1 MKPQVTI
8 VLVAVLVVAAVT
20 LFSSLYV
27 VKQTEQAM
35 ILQFGEPIG
44 EVQEAGLH
52 VKLPFIQ
59 NVVYYDK
66 RLLEADPP
74 AEEVILA
81 DQKRIVVD
89 TFSRFN
95 IVNPLLFYQAVRTE
109 SFAKQRLSDA
119 IISSLRDVLS
129 NETLNTVLSPERT
142 EIMAKIKD
150 LVDSKTSTKFG
161 VKMKDVRIRRADL
174 PDQTSL
180 SIYARMRS
188 EREKEAKEI
197 RAEGTELAQ
206 QIRAKADRDRTVIL
220 AEAQKKSELLR
231 GEGDKE
237 ATKIWA
243 DAANQDKDFYSFYRS
258 LNAYKE
264 TMGDGN
270 TSMLLSPDSEFFKYF
285 GKLPK

>member
-1 MKPQVTI
+1 MNNKIKIGFI
-8 VLVAVLVVAAVT
+8 VFAVVAVAV
-20 LFSSLYV
+20 LFSSLYI

-35 ILQFGEPIG
+35 VLQFGEPVRV
-44 EVQEAGLH
+44 VQEPGLH
-52 VKLPFIQ
+52 VKVPFIQ
-59 NVVYYDK
+59 NIVYYDK

-74 AEEVILA
+74 SEEVLLA

-89 TFSRFN
+89 TFSRFY
-95 IVNPLLFYQAVRTE
+95 IVDPLLFYQSVLTE
-109 SFAKQRLSDA
+109 AFAKQRLSDA

-129 NETLNTVLSPERT
+129 NETLNTVLSPKRV
-142 EIMAKIKD
+142 EIMAKAKE

-206 QIRAKADRDRTVIL
+206 QIRAKAERERTVLL

-231 GEGDKE
+231 GEGDKT

-243 DAANQDKDFYSFYRS
+243 DAANQDKDFYAFYRS

-264 TMGDGN
+264 SMKNGN
-270 TSMLLSPDSEFFKYF
+270 TSMLLAPDSEFFRYF

>member
-1 MKPQVTI
+1 MNAKLKIGFAVSA
-8 VLVAVLVVAAVT
+8 AVLVVTA
-20 LFSSLYV
+20 FSSLFI

-35 ILQFGEPIG
+35 LLQFGEPIRV
-44 EVQEAGLH
+44 VQDAGLH
-52 VKLPFIQ
+52 IKVPFIQ
-59 NVVYYDK
+59 NVVYYDN

-74 AEEVILA
+74 VEEVLLA

-95 IVNPLLFYQAVRTE
+95 IVDPLLFYQSVLTE
-109 SFAKQRLSDA
+109 NFARQRLSDA

-129 NETLNTVLSPERT
+129 NETLNTVLSPKRQD
-142 EIMAKIKD
+142 IMTKIKE

-174 PDQTSL
+174 PSETSL

-206 QIRAKADRDRTVIL
+206 QIRAKAEKERTVLL
-220 AEAQKKSELLR
+220 AEATKKAETLR
-231 GEGDKE
+231 GEGDKQT
-237 ATKIWA
+237 TKIWS

-258 LNAYKE
+258 LNAYKK
-264 TMGDGN
+264 TMKDGN
-270 TSMLLSPDSEFFKYF
+270 TSMILSPDSEFFRYF
-285 GKLPK
+285 GALPK

>member
-1 MKPQVTI
+1 MNAKLRIGFAVSA
-8 VLVAVLVVAAVT
+8 AVLVVTA
-20 LFSSLYV
+20 FSSLFI

-35 ILQFGEPIG
+35 LLQFGEPIRV
-44 EVQEAGLH
+44 VQDAGLH
-52 VKLPFIQ
+52 IKVPFIQ
-59 NVVYYDK
+59 NVVYYDN

-74 AEEVILA
+74 VEEVLLA

-95 IVNPLLFYQAVRTE
+95 IVDPLLFYQSVLTE
-109 SFAKQRLSDA
+109 NFARQRLSDA

-129 NETLNTVLSPERT
+129 NETLNTVLSPKRQD
-142 EIMAKIKD
+142 IMTKIKE

-174 PDQTSL
+174 PSETSL

-206 QIRAKADRDRTVIL
+206 QIRAKAEKERTVLL
-220 AEAQKKSELLR
+220 AEATKKAETLR
-231 GEGDKE
+231 GEGDKQT
-237 ATKIWA
+237 TKIWS

-258 LNAYKE
+258 LNAYKK
-264 TMGDGN
+264 TMKDGN
-270 TSMLLSPDSEFFKYF
+270 TSMILSPDSEFFRYF
-285 GKLPK
+285 GALPK

>member
-1 MKPQVTI
+1 MNNKLKI
-8 VLVAVLVVAAVT
+8 GFAIGAIAAVGVA
-20 LFSSLYV
+20 FSSLFI

-35 ILQFGEPIG
+35 ILQFGEPIRV
-44 EVQEAGLH
+44 VQDAGLH
-52 VKLPFIQ
+52 VKIPLIQ
-59 NVVYYDK
+59 NVVYYDN

-74 AEEVILA
+74 VEEVLLA

-95 IVNPLLFYQAVRTE
+95 IVDPLLFYQSVLTE
-109 SFAKQRLSDA
+109 NFAKQRLSDA

-129 NETLNTVLSPERT
+129 NETLNTVLSPKREN
-142 EIMAKIKD
+142 IMAKIKE

-174 PDQTSL
+174 PSETSL

-206 QIRAKADRDRTVIL
+206 QIRAKAEKERTVLL
-220 AEAQKKSELLR
+220 AEATKKAETLR
-231 GEGDKE
+231 GEGDRQT
-237 ATKIWA
+237 TKIWS

-258 LNAYKE
+258 LNAYKKS
-264 TMGDGN
+264 MKNGN
-270 TSMLLSPDSEFFKYF
+270 TSMILAPDSEFFRYF
-285 GKLPK
+285 GNLPK